1 MAKTFVHEI
10 IIDFSLNNSNIHF
23 IFDKKKHVDN
33 KKDVIFLI

>member
-23 IFDKKKHVDN
+23 IFDKKN
-33 KKDVIFLI
+33 MYIIKKMSYF